1 MISKFKNFLFKNL
14 TPRQTV
20 AKNIFW
26 LSLSQVGSRFFR
38 AIIIIYAAR
47 VLGAAEYGIFAYVL
61 AFAGFFTLFSD
72 IGVNAIL
79 TKNVA
84 SYPEQ
89 KDKYFSTSF
98 WLKIILLLISALLV
112 IFVAPHFSK
121 IEKAVILFPL
131 MALIVFFD
139 GLREF
144 ANAFLRGLEK
154 MEREAIVVITMNI
167 VIMVAGFIILRI
179 SPTSKSLLFSYIASV
194 GFSALLA
201 IWIVKKQFLK
211 VFNRRCL
218 DLKTALQILNSAWP
232 LAFSALLGTFMLN
245 TDVIMLGWWR
255 TAEEIGYY
263 SIGQRV
269 IGILYTLPALLMSG
283 IFPTLSRFVQQNEK
297 EREKNLN
304 EKSTAVI
311 FLMAFPLI
319 IGGIVLSQPI
329 IKFIFGSAYL
339 PATPAFQILI
349 ACLFWIFP
357 SVFLSNLVLAH
368 NQQKKVVIYMASSAL
383 GNIILNIILIPLWGI
398 KGAAISTFITQAIYV
413 IPTWRRVKK
422 ISEFQTF
429 RHLKKIIAAAIIMGI
444 AAFFLNRTGLPV
456 LINISVS
463 AGVYLGTLY
472 LLKEKILEEILIL
485 FRRFREAPSQ

>member
-1 MISKFKNFLFKNL
+1 MIAKLKTFFFQNL

-38 AIIIIYAAR
+38 AVIIIYAAR
-47 VLGAAEYGIFAYVL
+47 VLGAAEYGVFAYVL

-72 IGVNAIL
+72 IGINAIL
-79 TKNVA
+79 TRDVA
-84 SYPEQ
+84 SHPEQ

-98 WLKIILLLISALLV
+98 WLKIILLLISAILV
-112 IFVAPHFSK
+112 IFAAPHFSK
-121 IEKAVILFPL
+121 IEKAVVLFPL

-144 ANAFLRGLEK
+144 ANAFLKGLEK
-154 MEREAIVVITMNI
+154 MEWEAIIVITMNV
-167 VIMVAGFIILRI
+167 VIMATGLIILNI
-179 SPTSKSLLFSYIASV
+179 SPTSKSLIFAYIASAC
-194 GFSALLA
+194 FSALLA
-201 IWIVKKQFLK
+201 IVIIKKQFLK
-211 VFNRRCL
+211 IFSRHCF
-218 DLKTALQILNSAWP
+218 DFKIALQILNSAWP

-245 TDVIMLGWWR
+245 TDVVMLGWWR

-283 IFPTLSRFVQQNEK
+283 IFPALSRFVQQNEK

-311 FLMAFPLI
+311 FSAAFPLI
-319 IGGIVLSQPI
+319 IGGVVLSQPI
-329 IKFIFGSAYL
+329 IEFVFGSAYL

-349 ACLFWIFP
+349 ASLFWIFP

-383 GNIILNIILIPLWGI
+383 GNIILNMILIPLWGI
-398 KGAAISTFITQAIYV
+398 KGAAISTFVTQAIYI

-422 ISEFQTF
+422 ISEFKTF
-429 RHLKKIIAAAIIMGI
+429 CHLKKITAAAVIMGI
-444 AAFFLNRTGLPV
+444 VAFLLNRMGLPV
-456 LINISVS
+456 LANVFVS

-485 FRRFREAPSQ
+485 FRKFKESPSS

>member
-1 MISKFKNFLFKNL
+1 MISKLKNFLFQNL

-26 LSLSQVGSRFFR
+26 LSLSQIGSRFFR

-79 TKNVA
+79 TREIA
-84 SYPEQ
+84 SHPEQ

-98 WLKIILLLISALLV
+98 WLKIILLLISAVLV

-121 IEKAVILFPL
+121 IEKAVVLFPL

-144 ANAFLRGLEK
+144 ANAFLKGLEK
-154 MEREAIVVITMNI
+154 MEWEAIVIIAMNV

-179 SPTSKSLLFSYIASV
+179 SPTSKSLLFSYITSV

-201 IWIVKKQFLK
+201 IFIIKKQFLK
-211 VFNRRCL
+211 VFSRRYL
-218 DLKTALQILNSAWP
+218 DFKVALQILNAAWP

-245 TDVIMLGWWR
+245 TDVVLLGWWR

-269 IGILYTLPALLMSG
+269 VGILYTLPALLMSG
-283 IFPTLSRFVQQNEK
+283 VFPTLSRFVQQNEK

-304 EKSTAVI
+304 EKSTATI
-311 FLMAFPLI
+311 FLAAFPLI
-319 IGGIVLSQPI
+319 IGGIILSQPI
-329 IKFIFGSAYL
+329 IKLIFGPAYL

-349 ACLFWIFP
+349 ASLFWTFP
-357 SVFLSNLVLAH
+357 SVFISNLILAH
-368 NQQKKVVIYMASSAL
+368 NQQKKVVIYMAGSAL
-383 GNIILNIILIPLWGI
+383 GNILLNIVLIPIWGI
-398 KGAAISTFITQAIYV
+398 EGAAVSTFITLAIYV
-413 IPTWRRVKK
+413 IPTWWHVKK

-429 RHLKKIIAAAIIMGI
+429 RHLKKIIAAAIIMGFT
-444 AAFFLNRTGLPV
+444 AFFLNQLSFPV
-456 LINISVS
+456 LINIFISV
-463 AGVYLGTLY
+463 GVYLGILY

-485 FRRFREAPSQ
+485 FKKFKEAPSP